1 MVGGGGSKL
10 VVKKVLD
17 RDPLVRGTVT
27 YSPRML
33 ETGVQAALD
42 GLRNGRK
49 TLRKEIIIPSEIV
62 TAETASKYYF
72 PDSVY

>member
-1 MVGGGGSKL
+1 M
-10 VVKKVLD
+10 KKILD

-33 ETGVQAALD
+33 EAGADAALE
-42 GLRNGRK
+42 GLRNGGK
-49 TLRKEIIIPSEIV
+49 TRQKEIIIKSEIV
-62 TAETASKYYF
+62 TSETAAKYYF